1 MVGLEKLWCC
11 VGGDVKHKIESWW
24 PIYLINSVDNS
35 KISINGVLSWM
46 TNIPVNVLNINFN
59 MDNMS
64 IAYKSFVS
72 NW

>member
-1 MVGLEKLWCC
+1 
-11 VGGDVKHKIESWW
+11 
-24 PIYLINSVDNS
+24 
-35 KISINGVLSWM
+35 M